1 MIPASIPLLA
11 PVAPDT
17 PIAWRQGQSVSR
29 VAFLRDVAGVA
40 RRLPPARFI
49 LNLCEDRYQFLVA
62 FAAVGANDQ
71 TSLLPSS
78 RASLHLRQLA
88 EDYPDSA
95 QITDADLE
103 SWLASDTIAQ
113 PVAAAPELPA
123 AHVMAIAFTSGST
136 GRSKPNPKPD

>member
-29 VAFLRDVAGVA
+29 AAFLRDVTGVA
-40 RRLPPARFI
+40 RRLPSARFI
-49 LNLCEDRYQFLVA
+49 FNLCEDRYRFLVA
-62 FAAVGANDQ
+62 FAAVGANGQ
-71 TSLLPSS
+71 TNLLPSS

-95 QITDADLE
+95 QIADADLE
-103 SWLASDTIAQ
+103 SWLASATVAQ
-113 PVAAAPELPA
+113 TVAAAPELSA
-123 AHVMAIAFTSGST
+123 AHVMAVAFTSGST
-136 GRSKPNPKPD
+136 GRSKPGL